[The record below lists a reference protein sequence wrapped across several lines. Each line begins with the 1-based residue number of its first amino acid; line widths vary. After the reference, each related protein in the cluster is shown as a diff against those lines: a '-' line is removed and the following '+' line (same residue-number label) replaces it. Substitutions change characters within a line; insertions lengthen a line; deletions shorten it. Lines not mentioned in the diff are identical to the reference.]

1 MSILL
6 YFAKHPTA
14 SRKDYINAT
23 ESTTEGGT
31 ISSIARLQEL
41 RQLNRKDSRKNV
53 YWVVAFE

>member
-31 ISSIARLQEL
+31 ISSTARLQDL
-41 RQLNRKDSRKNV
+41 RQLNRKDGRKMGIGI
-53 YWVVAFE
+53 